1 MNVVDTAKAQVKQ
14 LAERITEKVTE
25 KVTDAA
31 ATESRV
37 QAITIARPRAEVIAL
52 FRDPVRLSQVF
63 GDIAEVNEAG
73 HDRMRW
79 TFLADGDGPAWDCVV
94 SVEGGNR
101 LRYVDVNPDKPAE
114 IILDFADAPQD
125 RGTEVVTRA
134 TAPLPG
140 MLTGLLVYKAL
151 YRARALLQTGEVPT
165 IKRNPG
171 ARDSPR

>member
-1 MNVVDTAKAQVKQ
+1 MNVVDTAKAQVKH
-14 LAERITEKVTE
+14 LAEKVAEKVA
-25 KVTDAA
+25 DAA
-31 ATESRV
+31 ATDSRV
-37 QAITIARPRAEVIAL
+37 QAVTIARPRTEVIAL
-52 FRDPVRLSQVF
+52 FRDPQRLSQVF

-79 TFLADGDGPAWDCVV
+79 TFLLDGHGPAWDCVV
-94 SVEGGNR
+94 SVEGDNR

-114 IILDFADAPQD
+114 IILDFSDAPQD

-140 MLTGLLVYKAL
+140 MLTGALIFKAL